1 MLAIIVDFEALP
13 GKGGEVRETLQTQ
26 ARNSLEKEPGCR
38 HFDVCA
44 DPDDPHRFFLY
55 EIYDDEA
62 AVDAHGKTPH
72 YGEFRAAI
80 DPLLKSRNRRQMVR
94 L

>member
-1 MLAIIVDFEALP
+1 MLAVIVDFEALP
-13 GKGGEVRETLQTQ
+13 GQGEEVRDVLQTQ

-44 DPDDPHRFFLY
+44 NPDDPHKFFLY
-55 EIYDDEA
+55 ELYDDQA
-62 AVDAHGKTPH
+62 AIDAHGQTEH
-72 YGEFRAAI
+72 YAAFRARI
-80 DPLLKSRNRRQMVR
+80 DPLLKTRNRRQMVA

>member
-26 ARNSLEKEPGCR
+26 ARNALEKEPGCR
-38 HFDVCA
+38 YFDVCA
-44 DPDDPHRFFLY
+44 DPGDPDKFFLY
-55 EIYDDEA
+55 ELYDDEA
-62 AVDAHGKTPH
+62 AVEAHGRTEH
-72 YGEFRAAI
+72 YGAFRARI
-80 DPLLKSRNRRQMVR
+80 DPLLKNRNRRQMVR